1 MQCQWY
7 FYLSDFIE
15 KLFPMDISAIRK
27 DYSIKSLDISDV
39 NTNPIAQF
47 EFWFGE
53 AVNAKVLEVNAM
65 TVSTLGL
72 DGTPNARILLL
83 KGVDTG
89 FVFFTNYKS
98 EKGRELE
105 MHNSAS
111 LTFFWPE
118 LERQVRVRGKVEKV
132 TAEESD
138 TYFFSRPLGSQ
149 IGAWVSPQSQAI
161 TSRETINA
169 RQAEIENQFTG
180 IPLTRPEHWG
190 GYRLTPSSIE
200 FWQGRPSRLHDRIK
214 YELKDGEWSIERL
227 AP

>member
-1 MQCQWY
+1 
-7 FYLSDFIE
+7 
-15 KLFPMDISAIRK
+15 MDISAIRK
-27 DYSIKSLDISDV
+27 DYAIKSLDISDV
-39 NTNPIAQF
+39 NTNPIQQF
-47 EFWFGE
+47 EAWFEE
-53 AVNAKVLEVNAM
+53 AVSADVLEVNAM

-89 FVFFTNYKS
+89 FVFFTNYES

-105 MHNSAS
+105 KNNSAS

-118 LERQVRVRGKVEKV
+118 LERQIRVRGKVEKITEV
-132 TAEESD
+132 ESD

-149 IGAWVSPQSQAI
+149 IGAWVSPQSKPI
-161 TSRETINA
+161 SSRADINA
-169 RQAEIENQFTG
+169 RQLDIEKQFAG
-180 IPLTRPEHWG
+180 KAMGRPPHWG
-190 GYRLTPSSIE
+190 GYRLMPLSVE

-214 YELKDGEWSIERL
+214 YELKEGKWILSRL